1 MDTYLK
7 RTKSGLGPGANSDP
21 GEGPSKSRGPKK
33 AKKVCSRRYNESYL
47 SFGFIFT
54 GDPTELTPLCLVCGE
69 KLSNSAMVPSKLKRH
84 LQTKHPSLQN
94 KDREYFAQLREQTGK
109 LSALLRKN
117 TVGNERVLKANYQ
130 VAELIAKSK
139 QPHTIAETIILPA
152 CKIIVNEILGPGALK
167 EITQVPLS
175 ASTIARR
182 IDNMSADIER
192 TVLEKLRMSG
202 KFALQ
207 LDEATDMSGCSQ
219 LFANVRFVDG
229 DGIKENFLFCKDLP
243 GRRTGEEIFRAASEY
258 LEQGRLKWENCI
270 SVSTDGADATFGR
283 NQGFVNRVKERQPEV
298 IVTHFLLHRE
308 TLISKTLPADLASVL
323 DDIVRMINFAKMR
336 PVKSWMFASLCE
348 EMGVDHEVLLIHTEL
363 RWLSRGKVLACV
375 YDLRE
380 ELRASLTNE
389 RHNDAKLFSSE
400 KWCAK
405 LAYLAD
411 IFQHL
416 NDLNARMQGRNE
428 NLLTSTDKINGFRA
442 KVQLWRQHVQCGNLD
457 MFPHT
462 QKWQIVDSAALC
474 ETIGKHLQTLEQKLA
489 FYCPSL
495 DTDTL
500 DWVRNP
506 YSATVVRKDMTLQEQ
521 EEITELRQNRGL
533 KLNFADLPLDT
544 FWLTAAKQFPILANR
559 AISAL
564 LPFSTTDLCEL
575 GFSSM
580 TAIKSKK
587 GERLCAAEE
596 NLRVCISSIPASIS
610 TLCSTEQD
618 PDFTLSMYTC
628 E

>member
-1 MDTYLK
+1 MDAYLK
-7 RTKSGLGPGANSDP
+7 RTKSRLGPGENSDP
-21 GEGPSKSRGPKK
+21 DEGPSMSRGPKK

-47 SFGFIFT
+47 SFGFIFS

-94 KDREYFAQLREQTGK
+94 KDREYFAGLREQTGK
-109 LSALLRKN
+109 LSALLRKHP
-117 TVGNERVLKANYQ
+117 VGNERAVRASYH

-139 QPHTIAETIILPA
+139 QPHTVAETLIVPA
-152 CKIIVNEILGPGALK
+152 CKVIVNETLGPGALK

-175 ASTIARR
+175 ASTITRR
-182 IDNMSADIER
+182 IDDMSADIER
-192 TVLEKLRMSG
+192 TVLEKLRLSG
-202 KFALQ
+202 KFSLQ

-229 DGIKENFLFCKDLP
+229 DGIKENFLFSKDLP
-243 GRRTGEEIFRAASEY
+243 ERRTGEDIFHTASMY
-258 LEQGRLKWENCI
+258 LEQGGLKWECCT
-270 SVSTDGADATFGR
+270 SVSTDGADAEFGR
-283 NQGFVNRVKERQPEV
+283 NEGFVNQVKERQPEV
-298 IVTHFLLHRE
+298 IVTHILLHRE
-308 TLISKTLPADLASVL
+308 TLITKTLPAELAAVL
-323 DDIVRMINFAKMR
+323 DDIVRMINFAKTR
-336 PVKSWMFASLCE
+336 PVKSWMFPSLRE
-348 EMGVDHEVLLIHTEL
+348 EMGMDHEVLLFHTER
-363 RWLSRGKVLACV
+363 RWLSRGKVLALV
-375 YDLRE
+375 YELRE
-380 ELRASLTNE
+380 ELKAFLTNE
-389 RHNDAKLFSSE
+389 RHNDAKLLSNE
-400 KWCAK
+400 KWCAQ

-428 NLLTSTDKINGFRA
+428 NMLTSTDKINGFRS
-442 KVQLWRQHVQCGNLD
+442 KVQLWRQHVQRGNLD
-457 MFPHT
+457 MFTHT

-474 ETIGKHLQTLEQKLA
+474 ETISKHLQNLEQKLV

-506 YSATVVRKDMTLQEQ
+506 YSSIVVTKDMTLQEQ

-544 FWLTAAKQFPILANR
+544 FWLKAAKQFPILANR
-559 AISAL
+559 AISVL
-564 LPFSTTDLCEL
+564 LPFSTTYLCEL

-587 GERLCAAEE
+587 GERLCAGEE
-596 NLRVCISSIPASIS
+596 LRVCISSIPPNIS
-610 TLCSTEQD
+610 TLCSTEHD
-618 PDFTLSMYTC
+618 SNFTLSSHTC